1 MLYSPRMSEFTP
13 TLWVDE
19 RNGRVRICLDGVAS
33 AEGPTLQEAADEL
46 VWKVLVAVME
56 FRERGPGALAAAGRP
71 CMELV
76 ALLWELAEIASD
88 GGDIRERLLGP
99 PDSLA
104 A

>member
-56 FRERGPGALAAAGRP
+56 FRERGLGGLCAVGRP
-71 CMELV
+71 RMELV
-76 ALLWELAEIASD
+76 GLLWELAEIASG

-99 PDSLA
+99 DSMA